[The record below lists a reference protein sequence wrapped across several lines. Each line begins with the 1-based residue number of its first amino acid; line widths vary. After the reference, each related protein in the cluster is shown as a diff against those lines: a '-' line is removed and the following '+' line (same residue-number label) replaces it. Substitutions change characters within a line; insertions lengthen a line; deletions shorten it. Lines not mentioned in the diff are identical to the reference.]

1 MNLRQKTYYISFVIL
16 LICILA
22 TLIIYLYTGH
32 LIIAILF
39 APPIVH
45 WILKRREQSSSK

>member
-16 LICILA
+16 LICVLA
-22 TLIIYLYTGH
+22 TLLIYLYTGQ

-39 APPIVH
+39 APPIIH
-45 WILKRREQSSSK
+45 WILKRREQSTDR

>member
-1 MNLRQKTYYISFVIL
+1 MDVKQKANYISVIFL
-16 LICILA
+16 LICLLA
-22 TLIIYLYTGH
+22 TAWIYLYTGT

-45 WILKRREQSSSK
+45 WILKRREKSD